1 MKPELA
7 IPSLEERI
15 AELHADIDAVIE
27 KHVDISAAGVT
38 AIPRETLRRCL
49 VGRAGGC
56 RCEEY
61 RLIRKKEEA
70 EEALRIK
77 QHEETLRAG

>member
-1 MKPELA
+1 MKLELA

-27 KHVDISAAGVT
+27 KHVDISAANVT

-49 VGRAGGC
+49 VGRGGGC

-61 RLIRKKEEA
+61 KIIQAKLDA
-70 EEALRIK
+70 EK
-77 QHEETLRAG
+77 QLAERQKLNADGP